1 MPARHRHRHS
11 SEHRKL
17 ITITLESCSRCAGNR
32 EHHAPEY
39 ALTVTSPLGQALT
52 KTRINPKITRF

>member
-17 ITITLESCSRCAGNR
+17 ITITLESCSRSAGICV
-32 EHHAPEY
+32 HD
-39 ALTVTSPLGQALT
+39 ALEAVNTMRRNTQAG
-52 KTRINPKITRF
+52 